1 MAKPGNG
8 ATKSQAARD
17 AHMKIAILTQP
28 LGHNYGGLL
37 QAFALQAHLRKGGH
51 TVETIDR
58 RSPDAARVSIAD
70 QARNIGRLVFGRIK
84 SLPTAQRQADR
95 LANLAAFRDRH
106 LAMSPPILDDAAL
119 RAHVRSARFDA
130 IIVGSDQVWR
140 PRYSPNILNFYL
152 DFLEDGDAPVRKLA
166 YAASFGVDSWEYT
179 PELTAQCGRL
189 LTRFDAVSVREGS
202 AVTLCRD
209 KFGIEPDW
217 VVDPTLLLEP
227 EDYDGLLQD
236 APGDAGADRVV
247 AYVLQ
252 PDRNKRRI
260 ADEIATARGCRV
272 SVIIPEKPLAQIRP
286 AERAAQRYPG
296 VDSWVRQ
303 FRDARFVVTD
313 SFHGTVFAI
322 LFNRPFIAIGNPVRG
337 MARFES
343 LLSQFGLADRL
354 VGPEAVVTPAMIRA
368 EIDWD
373 AVNRTRRSLA
383 AEGRAFLD
391 RHLADAPAAQA
402 PAAEA
407 G

>member
-1 MAKPGNG
+1 
-8 ATKSQAARD
+8 
-17 AHMKIAILTQP
+17 MKIAILTQP

-37 QAFALQAHLRKGGH
+37 QAYALQHHLKAAGH
-51 TVETIDR
+51 AVETIDDR
-58 RSPDAARVSIAD
+58 RKPEVGRVPIGTIM
-70 QARNIGRLVFGRIK
+70 RNIGRLVFGRIR

-106 LAMSPPILDDAAL
+106 LAMSPAILGDAAL
-119 RAHVRSARFDA
+119 RDHFRTQRFDA
-130 IIVGSDQVWR
+130 VIVGSDQVWR

-152 DFLEDGDAPVRKLA
+152 DFVEDGDMPIRKLS

-189 LTRFDAVSVREGS
+189 LQTFDAVSVREAS
-202 AVTLCRD
+202 AVTLCRE

-227 EDYDGLLQD
+227 GDYDDLLQD
-236 APGDAGADRVV
+236 APGNPHAGGVV
-247 AYVLQ
+247 AYVLH
-252 PDRNKRRI
+252 PSRGKRRI
-260 ADEIATARGCRV
+260 ADEVAAALGCEV
-272 SVIIPEKPLAQIRP
+272 SVIIPETPLAQIPRG
-286 AERAAQRYPG
+286 EMAAHRYPG
-296 VDSWVRQ
+296 VDSWLRQVRN
-303 FRDARFVVTD
+303 ARFVVTD

-354 VGPEAVVTPAMIRA
+354 VGPEAAVTPAMIRA

-383 AEGRAFLD
+383 AEGRAFLN
-391 RHLADAPAAQA
+391 RHLADAPVAQA
-402 PAAEA
+402 LAAET